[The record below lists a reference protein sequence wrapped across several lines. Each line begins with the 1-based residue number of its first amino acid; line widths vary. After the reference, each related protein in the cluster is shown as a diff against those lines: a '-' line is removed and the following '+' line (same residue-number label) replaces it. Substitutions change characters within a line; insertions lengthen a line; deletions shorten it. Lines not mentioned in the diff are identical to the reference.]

1 MMNSDQSN
9 QPGNARVAIIAALP
23 GELAPLVRG
32 WKKTGKHV
40 WTGSI
45 AGHPCIA
52 IAGGM
57 GAASANRAVD
67 KARSE
72 FNPDV
77 LVSYGWA
84 GAITCGLKAGM
95 ACAISEVVDSQ
106 SGKSFETGDPTGIRL
121 LTLNYVA
128 RGKEKRKMAEH
139 HHAALADMEAAAVG
153 RLARQQKL
161 RFYCF
166 KGISDGYEDKLPDF
180 GRFISWEGQLRMP
193 AFLAYIAIR
202 PWYWMSLSK
211 LGMQSRAAA
220 SAMATL
226 AQESLAKISI
236 I

>member
-1 MMNSDQSN
+1 MTNPEQN
-9 QPGNARVAIIAALP
+9 QQPGTLRIAIIAALP
-23 GELAPLVRG
+23 GELTPLVRG
-32 WKKTGKHV
+32 WKKTGKQT

-45 AGHPCIA
+45 GAHPCIA

-67 KARSE
+67 FVRAE

-95 ACAISEVVDSQ
+95 ACTISEVVDSQ
-106 SGKSFETGDPTGIRL
+106 SGKHFETGDPTGIRL

-128 RGKEKRKMAEH
+128 RGKEKRKMAER
-139 HHAALADMEAAAVG
+139 HHAALADMEAAAVA
-153 RLARQQKL
+153 RIARQQKL

-166 KGISDGYEDKLPDF
+166 KSISDGYEDKLPDF
-180 GRFISWEGQLRMP
+180 GRFITWEGQLNMP

-202 PWYWMSLSK
+202 PWYWMPLGK

-226 AQESLAKISI
+226 AQDSLAKISI